1 MRSRPAAVAGRFYPS
16 NGRRLVETVDR
27 LLTAARLVGEGP
39 SPVGI
44 IVPHAGYMYSG
55 PVAAAAYARLVAEPP
70 VTVERVV
77 VLGPAHFVPLTGCAV
92 PAARAFETPSGPVP
106 VDTAC
111 CDALVQRPD
120 VVRDDAPH
128 AGEHAIEVQLPFLL
142 RVLPGGWRL
151 VPVVVGQTE
160 PSAVAALLEAA
171 VTPRALVVCS
181 TDLSHYLDHDRAVPH
196 DRRTADAIV
205 ARRAEAIRDH
215 DACGAAALRGV
226 LAWVERHQH
235 SVELLDLRTSADT
248 AGDRTRVVG
257 YGAFSVLR

>member
-1 MRSRPAAVAGRFYPS
+1 MSSRPVAVAGRFYPG
-16 NGRRLVETVDR
+16 NRRRLAETVDR
-27 LLTAARLVGEGP
+27 LLAAARPVDGGP
-39 SPVGI
+39 APVGI
-44 IVPHAGYMYSG
+44 IVPHAAYRYSG
-55 PVAAAAYARLVAEPP
+55 PVAAAAYARLAEPP
-70 VTVERVV
+70 ATVERVV

-92 PAARAFETPSGPVP
+92 PAARAFETPLGPVP
-106 VDTAC
+106 VDTEC
-111 CDALVQRPD
+111 CDALVLGPD

-128 AGEHAIEVQLPFLL
+128 AHEHAIEVQLPFLL
-142 RVLPGGWRL
+142 RVLPSRWRL

-171 VTPRALVVCS
+171 VTPRTLVVCS
-181 TDLSHYLDHDRAVPH
+181 TDLSHYLDHDRAVPR

-205 ARRAEAIRDH
+205 ARRAEAIGDH

-226 LAWVERHQH
+226 LAWVERHRR

-257 YGAFSVLR
+257 YGAFSLLR